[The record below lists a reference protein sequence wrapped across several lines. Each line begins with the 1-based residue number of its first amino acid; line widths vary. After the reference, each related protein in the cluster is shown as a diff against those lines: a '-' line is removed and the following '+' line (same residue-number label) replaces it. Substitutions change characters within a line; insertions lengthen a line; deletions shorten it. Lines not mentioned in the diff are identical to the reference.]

1 MSKTSVTPLRL
12 AEKYLIKIGLDPHA
26 VNRALLP
33 SLFNDNTICKPLKP
47 HDIVPLNK
55 KQYNFSQSHQT
66 HIYINKDFWPELF
79 DAGQVSS
86 FENTRTS
93 QKTKQD
99 IVVFEGNISHLL
111 TRRSRKFPLPTEAYT
126 TPKTYAGNSSQLMS
140 TSTCKKLFYQSN
152 VQVHI
157 GIEDDQ
163 IFKDF
168 RHGILE
174 NDYLMLFKYANR
186 DCLLAIA
193 VPAEYCS
200 KFIISGTAKINR
212 RAYAQTTKEK
222 SVSDMADLD
231 YSTEAN
237 SSSVVEEITPLAPA
251 PAPGGSARRSSS
263 KPKYKGKPSRGKG
276 ALSKAA
282 YTCEWDASHTTFISN
297 TTGENYMEPHHMIP
311 ISMQGLYS
319 SDIDITSNLICLCPN
334 CHKRIHLG
342 KKVDVEPM
350 LRKFFADRES
360 DLKTCGIDIDI
371 YTLLAYYDI

>member
-1 MSKTSVTPLRL
+1 MSKTTVTPLLL
-12 AEKYLIKIGLDPHA
+12 AQKYLIMIGLDPHA

-47 HDIVPLNK
+47 QDIVPKNKMLNK
-55 KQYNFSQSHQT
+55 YTQT
-66 HIYINKDFWPELF
+66 HIYINKDFWLELF
-79 DAGQVSS
+79 NAGQVSS
-86 FENTRTS
+86 FETTGNN

-111 TRRSRKFPLPTEAYT
+111 TRRSKKLSSSVGEYIPTKMYND
-126 TPKTYAGNSSQLMS
+126 KSSQLMS
-140 TSTCKKLFYQSN
+140 TSTYKKLFLQTS

-157 GIEDDQ
+157 GIEDDI

-174 NDYLMLFKYANR
+174 NDYLILFKYANR

-237 SSSVVEEITPLAPA
+237 SSSVAEEITPLAPA
-251 PAPGGSARRSSS
+251 PAPGGSVRRSSS

-276 ALSKAA
+276 ALSKAT

-342 KKVDVEPM
+342 KKADVEPM
-350 LRKFFADRES
+350 LRKFFAARES